1 MPRSFKLYN
10 RFSPKIE
17 ELRVVPQTSGVVVT
31 LSNYLQDLPIPL
43 RTATF
48 NYYKSSPILYIGTTN
63 NLRARLKDH
72 LQLTA
77 QNSTLRKSLGT
88 LLELDRHHLTR
99 RTYQFTSDHEAQLSA
114 WIYENLYFLYLPT
127 EDIDGEELQLL
138 AAYNPPMNLRIR
150 DNPVNAEFRAYLT
163 ELRK

>member
-17 ELRVVPQTSGVVVT
+17 ELRVVPQTPGVVVV
-31 LSNYLQDLPIPL
+31 LSNYLQDLPVPL

-88 LLELDRHHLTR
+88 LLSLDRTYVTR
-99 RTYQFTSDHEAQLSA
+99 RTYQFTSEHESQLNA
-114 WIYENLYFLYLPT
+114 WIYDNLYFLYLPT
-127 EDIDGEELQLL
+127 EDFESEELDLL
-138 AAYNPPMNLRIR
+138 NTFNPPMNLRIR

-163 ELRK
+163 EMRK